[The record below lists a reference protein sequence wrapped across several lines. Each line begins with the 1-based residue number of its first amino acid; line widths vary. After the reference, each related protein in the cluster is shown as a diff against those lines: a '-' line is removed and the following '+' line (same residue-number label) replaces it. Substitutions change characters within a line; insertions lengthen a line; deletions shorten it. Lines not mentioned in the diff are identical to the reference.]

1 MILPI
6 PTYNVVVD
14 GPNRPAVA
22 IKVAAHNYPHFL
34 AWTPQHLVSG
44 CAGTLDD

>member
-34 AWTPQHLVSG
+34 VMDTPASSERVRG
-44 CAGTLDD
+44 DP